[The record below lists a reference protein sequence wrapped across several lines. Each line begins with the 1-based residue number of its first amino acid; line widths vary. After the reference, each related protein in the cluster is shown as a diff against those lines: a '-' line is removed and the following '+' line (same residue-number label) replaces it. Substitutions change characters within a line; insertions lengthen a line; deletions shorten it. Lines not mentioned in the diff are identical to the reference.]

1 MFLIGTFVKEGDAED
16 EQEFDFPPSYSMLDL
31 QLRDDSAP
39 PPEYGAVVRERDKMR
54 MFWRNSSLED
64 TTGDWRKRRVM
75 EVTKLC
81 KSLDL
86 Y

>member
-1 MFLIGTFVKEGDAED
+1 
-16 EQEFDFPPSYSMLDL
+16 MLDL
-31 QLRDDSAP
+31 QLLDDSAP
-39 PPEYGAVVRERDKMR
+39 PPEYGAVVREKDKIR

-64 TTGDWRKRRVM
+64 AGEWRKRRVM

>member
-1 MFLIGTFVKEGDAED
+1 
-16 EQEFDFPPSYSMLDL
+16 MLDL
-31 QLRDDSAP
+31 QLLDDVAP
-39 PPEYGAVVRERDKMR
+39 PPEYGAVVREQGDKVR

-64 TTGDWRKRRVM
+64 AGDWRKRRVQD
-75 EVTKLC
+75 TKLC